1 MTGAVSMKQR
11 FLKGPALKAIFS
23 IIPSTHVVEM
33 IGVAGFDAVI
43 LDMEHGPYTINSLVP
58 LILAAKA
65 RGIFPVARVR
75 SADPS
80 LIGAALDA
88 GAAGILV
95 PQVTSAVTAAEVV
108 RAARFAPEGLR
119 GVNPWV
125 RAADYSASA
134 TWFAD
139 SNNSICIMAM
149 IEGKS
154 GLDALPDILKVPGL
168 DGIFLGPVD
177 MAQSLGVAGQPE
189 HPKVIEAFRQT
200 ITLASAV
207 GVGIGVFAPTPAAA
221 HRWLE
226 LGVNFVAVSED
237 TAVILHALRRLVSE
251 MKQEKS

>member
-1 MTGAVSMKQR
+1 MTSAVSMKER
-11 FLKGPALKAIFS
+11 FRNGPALKAIFS

-33 IGVAGFDAVI
+33 IGVAGFEAVI
-43 LDMEHGPYTINSLVP
+43 LDMEHGPYTIDSLIP
-58 LILAAKA
+58 LILAART
-65 RGIFPVARVR
+65 RGIFPMARVR

-95 PQVTSAVTAAEVV
+95 PQVTSAATAAEVV

-125 RAADYSASA
+125 RAADYCASA

-149 IEGKS
+149 IEGKA

-189 HPKVIEAFRQT
+189 HPTVIEAFKRT
-200 ITLASAV
+200 ITQAAAA
-207 GVGIGVFAPTPAAA
+207 GVGIGVFAPNSAAA

-226 LGVNFVAVSED
+226 LGVNFVAVSKD
-237 TAVILHALRRLVSE
+237 TAVILDAFRRLVSE
-251 MKQEKS
+251 LK